1 MEERMKE
8 MTSALRLVLKQR
20 ATITALTAGLAL
32 AVAAAPVAAQNFFEG
47 KRLTFIVG
55 GTAGAGLDSYVRIM
69 ARHMGE
75 HVPGRPDT
83 IVQNMPGAGSMKA
96 AEFMESQSPKDGTTI
111 GSIFPGAVM
120 APLLDSVKPRFDPRR
135 FHYLGTA
142 ETGARICA
150 TFHTSKVK
158 TFEDAQ
164 KVPAVIGASQSGG
177 SSRDY
182 TLMSNALAGTKF
194 RMVSGYQGGADMFLA
209 MERGEVEGL
218 CGFDWST
225 IKTARSQWLRDKQI
239 NIIAQFGI
247 NDDPELTKMGVPNFS
262 KYVSAADRPVADMIV
277 AQQVFS
283 RMFLVPAEVP
293 ADRVKILRDAFMKT
307 MASPGFL
314 ADAERAQL
322 NIDPLDGAK
331 VQQVVEQ
338 IFSSK
343 PDIIERARKAIAP

>member
-1 MEERMKE
+1 
-8 MTSALRLVLKQR
+8 MTGMTFSSIFGFTRSTMMASGL
-20 ATITALTAGLAL
+20 GLAFAL
-32 AVAAAPVAAQNFFEG
+32 SAMPASANDFYEG
-47 KRLTFIVG
+47 KRLTFVVG
-55 GTAGAGLDSYVRIM
+55 GTAGAGLDTYVRVL
-69 ARHMGE
+69 AKHMGK
-75 HVPGRPDT
+75 HIPGKPDSV
-83 IVQNMPGAGSMKA
+83 VQNMPGAGSMKA
-96 AEFMESQSPKDGTTI
+96 AEFMEQQAPKDGTLI

-120 APLLDSVKPRFDPRR
+120 APLLESVKPRFDPRR
-135 FHYLGTA
+135 FQYIGTA

-158 TFEDAQ
+158 TFEDA
-164 KVPAVIGASQSGG
+164 KKMTAVVGASQSGG

-262 KYVSAADRPVADMIV
+262 KYLSAANKLVSDMVV

-293 ADRVKILRDAFMKT
+293 ADRVKLLRDAFMKT
-307 MASPGFL
+307 MADPDFK

-322 NIDPLDGAK
+322 NIDPLDGVK

-338 IFSSK
+338 IFSSS
-343 PDIIERARKAIAP
+343 PHIIERARKAIAP

>member
-1 MEERMKE
+1 
-8 MTSALRLVLKQR
+8 MTSMNLTRASVFALL
-20 ATITALTAGLAL
+20 GSLAL
-32 AVAAAPVAAQNFFEG
+32 SVAPASADNFYEG
-47 KRLTFIVG
+47 KRLTYVVG
-55 GTAGAGLDSYVRIM
+55 GTAGAGLDTYVRVL
-69 ARHMGE
+69 AKHMGK
-75 HVPGRPDT
+75 HIPGKPDSV
-83 IVQNMPGAGSMKA
+83 VQNMPGAGSMKA
-96 AEFMESQSPKDGTTI
+96 AEFMEQQAPKDGTLI

-120 APLLDSVKPRFDPRR
+120 APLLESVKPRFDPRR
-135 FHYLGTA
+135 FQYIGTA

-158 TFEDAQ
+158 TFEDA
-164 KVPAVIGASQSGG
+164 KKMTAVVGASQSGG

-182 TLMSNALAGTKF
+182 TLMSNALAKTQF

-239 NIIAQFGI
+239 NIIVQYGL

-262 KYVSAADRPVADMIV
+262 KYLSPADKLVSDMVV

-293 ADRVKILRDAFMKT
+293 ADRVKVLRDAFMKT
-307 MASPGFL
+307 MADPDFK

-322 NIDPLDGAK
+322 NIDPLDGVK

-338 IFSSK
+338 IFSSS

>member
-1 MEERMKE
+1 
-8 MTSALRLVLKQR
+8 MTSMNLTRASVFALL
-20 ATITALTAGLAL
+20 GSLAL
-32 AVAAAPVAAQNFFEG
+32 SAAPASADNFYEG
-47 KRLTFIVG
+47 KRLTYVVG
-55 GTAGAGLDSYVRIM
+55 GTAGAGLDTYVRVL
-69 ARHMGE
+69 AKHMGK
-75 HVPGRPDT
+75 HIPGKPDSV
-83 IVQNMPGAGSMKA
+83 VQNMPGAGSMKA
-96 AEFMESQSPKDGTTI
+96 AEFMEQQAPKDGTLI

-120 APLLDSVKPRFDPRR
+120 APLLESVKPRFDPRR
-135 FHYLGTA
+135 FQYIGTA

-158 TFEDAQ
+158 TFEDA
-164 KVPAVIGASQSGG
+164 KKMTAVVGASQSGG

-182 TLMSNALAGTKF
+182 TLMSNALAKTQF

-225 IKTARSQWLRDKQI
+225 IKTARGQWLRDKQI
-239 NIIAQFGI
+239 NIIVQYGL

-262 KYVSAADRPVADMIV
+262 KYLSPADKLVSDMVV

-293 ADRVKILRDAFMKT
+293 ADRVKVLRDAFMKT
-307 MASPGFL
+307 MADPDFK

-322 NIDPLDGAK
+322 NIDPLDGVK

-338 IFSSK
+338 IFSSS

>member
-1 MEERMKE
+1 
-8 MTSALRLVLKQR
+8 MTSMNLTRASVFALL
-20 ATITALTAGLAL
+20 GSLAL
-32 AVAAAPVAAQNFFEG
+32 GVAPASADNFYEG
-47 KRLTFIVG
+47 KRLTYVVG
-55 GTAGAGLDSYVRIM
+55 GTAGAGLDTYVRVL
-69 ARHMGE
+69 AKHMGK
-75 HVPGRPDT
+75 HIPGKPDSV
-83 IVQNMPGAGSMKA
+83 VQNMPGAGSMKA
-96 AEFMESQSPKDGTTI
+96 AEFMEQQAPKDGTLI

-120 APLLDSVKPRFDPRR
+120 APLLESVKPRFDPRR
-135 FHYLGTA
+135 FQYIGTA

-158 TFEDAQ
+158 TFEDA
-164 KVPAVIGASQSGG
+164 KKMTAVVGASQSGG

-182 TLMSNALAGTKF
+182 TLMSNALAKTQF

-239 NIIAQFGI
+239 NIIVQYGL

-262 KYVSAADRPVADMIV
+262 KYLSPADKLVSDMVV

-293 ADRVKILRDAFMKT
+293 ADRVKVLRDAFMKT
-307 MASPGFL
+307 MADPDFK

-322 NIDPLDGAK
+322 NIDPLDGVK

-338 IFSSK
+338 IFSSS

>member
-1 MEERMKE
+1 MTRMKL
-8 MTSALRLVLKQR
+8 TR
-20 ATITALTAGLAL
+20 ASLFAVFGSLAL
-32 AVAAAPVAAQNFFEG
+32 GCASASADNFYEG
-47 KRLTFIVG
+47 KRLTFVVG
-55 GTAGAGLDSYVRIM
+55 GTAGAGLDTYVRVL
-69 ARHMGE
+69 AKHMGK
-75 HVPGRPDT
+75 HIPGKPDT
-83 IVQNMPGAGSMKA
+83 VVQNMPGAGSMKA
-96 AEFMESQSPKDGTTI
+96 AEFMEQQAPKDGTLI

-120 APLLDSVKPRFDPRR
+120 APLLESVKPRFDPRR
-135 FHYLGTA
+135 FQYIGTA

-158 TFEDAQ
+158 TFDDA
-164 KVPAVIGASQSGG
+164 KKMTAVVGASQSGG

-182 TLMSNALAGTKF
+182 TLMSNALAKTQF

-225 IKTARSQWLRDKQI
+225 IKAARGQWLRDKQI
-239 NIIAQFGI
+239 NVIVQYGI
-247 NDDPELTKMGVPNFS
+247 SDDPELTKMGVPNFS
-262 KYVSAADRPVADMIV
+262 KYLSPADKAVADMIV

-293 ADRVKILRDAFMKT
+293 ADRVKILRDAFMKA
-307 MASPGFL
+307 MADREFL

-338 IFSSK
+338 IFSSS